1 MYVGM
6 YQNKR
11 LQVISSIQHIKYIIQ
26 SRNLK
31 FIKVFEI
38 NHNQGFLIDHKF
50 ISYSEVH
57 LR

>member
-1 MYVGM
+1 
-6 YQNKR
+6 
-11 LQVISSIQHIKYIIQ
+11 
-26 SRNLK
+26 LK